1 MPKAEFAAS
10 WGAWLKAAGLNE
22 DTPTAQLEDSDSG
35 PAWPIF
41 RGMFRKPAPIA
52 PTTMPASSDLPRTS
66 SGKRLDVILLFEDG
80 SFQVCDADSWQQ
92 IVVSVADEKL
102 MRIQATFISVGQFIM
117 TASGIQRVA
126 KIGQLT
132 GI

>member
-1 MPKAEFAAS
+1 MTYIP
-10 WGAWLKAAGLNE
+10 G
-22 DTPTAQLEDSDSG
+22 
-35 PAWPIF
+35 
-41 RGMFRKPAPIA
+41 GMFRKSTPPIA

>member
-1 MPKAEFAAS
+1 
-10 WGAWLKAAGLNE
+10 
-22 DTPTAQLEDSDSG
+22 
-35 PAWPIF
+35 
-41 RGMFRKPAPIA
+41 
-52 PTTMPASSDLPRTS
+52 MPASSDLPRTS
-66 SGKRLDVILLFEDG
+66 SRKRLDVILLFEDG

-92 IVVSVADEKL
+92 IVVSLADEKL

>member
-1 MPKAEFAAS
+1 MTYIP
-10 WGAWLKAAGLNE
+10 G
-22 DTPTAQLEDSDSG
+22 
-35 PAWPIF
+35 
-41 RGMFRKPAPIA
+41 GMFRKSPPPIA

-66 SGKRLDVILLFEDG
+66 SRKRLDVILLFEDG

-92 IVVSVADEKL
+92 IVVSLADEKL
-102 MRIQATFISVGQFIM
+102 MRIRATFISVGQFIM
-117 TASGIQRVA
+117 TACGIQRVA